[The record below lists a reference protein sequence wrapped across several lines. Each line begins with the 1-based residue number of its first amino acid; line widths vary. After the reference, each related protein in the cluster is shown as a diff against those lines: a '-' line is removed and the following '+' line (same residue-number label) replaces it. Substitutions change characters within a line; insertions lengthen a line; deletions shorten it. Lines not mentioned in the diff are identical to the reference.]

1 MDIRN
6 EVRTGQEFMLVLT
19 KENGRTLFIMI
30 LVLIFD
36 RKVFIE
42 VRIDP

>member
-1 MDIRN
+1 VDIRN